1 MSKPQKEYVRERLD
15 RFAYLCNKGYRRI
28 NLRAWNEEWIKKRTH
43 RSFVVKVSSRHLIV
57 SLYSGGRLKRKR
69 SMRRG
74 VYGKVHT

>member
-28 NLRAWNEEWIKKRTH
+28 NLRVWNEEWIRHKKR